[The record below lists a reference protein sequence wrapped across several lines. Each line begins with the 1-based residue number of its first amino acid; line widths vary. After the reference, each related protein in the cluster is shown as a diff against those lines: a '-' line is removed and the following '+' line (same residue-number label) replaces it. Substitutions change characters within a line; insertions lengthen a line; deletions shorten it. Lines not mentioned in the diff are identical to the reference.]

1 MKLTQDIALADAVT
15 GPSQTII
22 GSLSLPAGTT
32 GTVEHIDHQPP
43 DNHETHETREYERLT
58 SLLHDYGHTMPQAS
72 KNRLK
77 EEIATLEPHWTTHQQ
92 RDTPTTIRV
101 KLDNG
106 FLLHSTDH
114 TCLTPLYPPTPT
126 PRKGTPHPTSP
137 QNTPHTLPTRTTN

>member
-1 MKLTQDIALADAVT
+1 MKLTQDIALADAVA

-43 DNHETHETREYERLT
+43 DNHETHEIREYERLT

-77 EEIATLEPHWTTHQQ
+77 EEIATLEPHWTAHQQ

-101 KLDNG
+101 RLDNG
-106 FLLHSTDH
+106 FLLHSTHH
-114 TCLTPLYPPTPT
+114 TCLTPL
-126 PRKGTPHPTSP
+126 
-137 QNTPHTLPTRTTN
+137 